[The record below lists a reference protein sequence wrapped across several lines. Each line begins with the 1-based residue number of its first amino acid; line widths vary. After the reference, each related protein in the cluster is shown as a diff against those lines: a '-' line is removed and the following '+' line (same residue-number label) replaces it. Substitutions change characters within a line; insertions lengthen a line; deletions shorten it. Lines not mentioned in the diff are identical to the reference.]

1 MTTANVRLQTL
12 RGAVDVSGIIP
23 VNGKVEK
30 EVGASFGD
38 ILKGA
43 ASDQSKASL
52 QSSLKPSTE
61 SKKLTDQVNNL
72 NQDDKSKAVN
82 NPRAK
87 DGSDSKNAEK
97 SADVTD
103 KDTKSVLDDG
113 APVNNIPDDVRDTVQ
128 EAIGKI
134 KEEIAEKL
142 GVSEEDIENAMEVL
156 GLTVMDLLKTEN
168 MTLLVSELSNTDL
181 AALITDESL
190 YTVVTE
196 LQAVQ
201 RETVADLL
209 QKLDLT
215 PEEFE
220 GMLKELEAQIQT
232 DENPAEKSQMNE
244 EPIQK
249 FELPKQEEPQVVV
262 IDNREKEIPED
273 KQDDTKKAVE
283 RDIKENPILSKEDN
297 DTAGTPAET
306 VKTSSEIVRPDS
318 QPERIIEREEED
330 KTVTENRFAVPEETK
345 TGNRSDNKGF
355 LENGFQQSTSQG
367 TSNLFEQNLNSAV
380 NETAS
385 ETTISYAD
393 TYEQIRDIMNQIE
406 SQVKISLNA
415 ESTSME
421 MQLNPASL
429 GKLALHIESKA
440 GVITAQFMAQ
450 NAAVKT
456 ALEAQVAELRETLQS
471 QGIKV
476 EHVEVTLASHEFER
490 NLMGDQHPGQNSEST
505 DDAQRSAR
513 LRRINLNNGGEE
525 ADDLVT
531 GEENE
536 SEALARRIMR
546 QNGNRIDFTA

>member
-12 RGAVDVSGIIP
+12 RGVADVSGIIP
-23 VNGKVEK
+23 VTGKVEK
-30 EVGASFGD
+30 EEGTSFGD
-38 ILKGA
+38 ILKGT

-52 QSSLKPSTE
+52 QSSLKPSTD
-61 SKKLTDQVNNL
+61 SKKMMDQVNNL
-72 NQDDKSKAVN
+72 NRDDKNKAVN
-82 NPRAK
+82 NPQAK
-87 DGSDSKNAEK
+87 GGADSKNAER
-97 SADVTD
+97 SADVTG
-103 KDTKSVLDDG
+103 KDTKSVSDDG
-113 APVNNIPDDVRDTVQ
+113 APENNIPDDVRDAVQ
-128 EAIGKI
+128 DAIDKI

-181 AALITDESL
+181 AAVITDESL
-190 YTVVTE
+190 YTVVTD

-201 RETVADLL
+201 RETVAELL
-209 QKLDLT
+209 QELDLT

-220 GMLKELEAQIQT
+220 GMLKELEARIQGN
-232 DENPAEKSQMNE
+232 ENPAEKSQIND
-244 EPIQK
+244 EPVQK
-249 FELPKQEEPQVVV
+249 FELPKPEGPQVVV
-262 IDNREKEIPED
+262 IDNREKEIPEE
-273 KQDDTKKAVE
+273 KQDDTEKAAE
-283 RDIKENPILSKEDN
+283 KDAKENPILSKEDK

-318 QPERIIEREEED
+318 QPERILEREEED
-330 KTVTENRFAVPEETK
+330 KPVTENRFAVPEETK
-345 TGNRSDNKGF
+345 TGDRSENKGF
-355 LENGFQQSTSQG
+355 SENGFQQNASQG

-393 TYEQIRDIMNQIE
+393 TYEQIRDIMHQIE

-421 MQLNPASL
+421 MQLNPAAL

-450 NAAVKT
+450 NAAVKA
-456 ALEAQVAELRETLQS
+456 ALETQVAELRETLQS
-471 QGIKV
+471 QGLKV

-505 DDAQRSAR
+505 DDAQKSAR
-513 LRRINLNNGGEE
+513 LRRINLSNGGDEE
-525 ADDLVT
+525 GDLVS
-531 GEENE
+531 GEEDE

>member
-12 RGAVDVSGIIP
+12 RGAADVSGVIP
-23 VNGKVEK
+23 ATGKVEK
-30 EVGASFGD
+30 EDGTSFGD

-52 QSSLKPSTE
+52 QSSLKPSTG
-61 SKKLTDQVNNL
+61 SKKLMDQVSNL
-72 NQDDKSKAVN
+72 NRGDKSKAVN
-82 NPRAK
+82 NPQAK
-87 DGSDSKNAEK
+87 GGADSKNAEK
-97 SADVTD
+97 SANVTD
-103 KDTKSVLDDG
+103 NGTKSVSDDG
-113 APVNNIPDDVRDTVQ
+113 TPDNNIPDDVRD
-128 EAIGKI
+128 AIDKI
-134 KEEIAEKL
+134 KEEITEKL

-209 QKLDLT
+209 QELDLT

-220 GMLKELEAQIQT
+220 GMLKELEARIQGN
-232 DENPAEKSQMNE
+232 DNPAEKSQIND
-244 EPIQK
+244 EPVQK
-249 FELPKQEEPQVVV
+249 FELPKEEGPQVVV
-262 IDNREKEIPED
+262 IDNREKEIPEE
-273 KQDDTKKAVE
+273 KQDDTEKAVE
-283 RDIKENPILSKEDN
+283 KDAKENPILSKEDK

-318 QPERIIEREEED
+318 QPERILEREED
-330 KTVTENRFAVPEETK
+330 KNVTENRFAVPEEMK
-345 TGNRSDNKGF
+345 TGARSENKGF
-355 LENGFQQSTSQG
+355 SENGFQQNASQG
-367 TSNLFEQNLNSAV
+367 ASNLFEQNLNSAV

-450 NAAVKT
+450 NAAVKA
-456 ALEAQVAELRETLQS
+456 ALETQVAELRETLQS
-471 QGIKV
+471 QGLKV

-505 DDAQRSAR
+505 NDAHKSAR
-513 LRRINLNNGGEE
+513 LRRINLSNDGDE
-525 ADDLVT
+525 ADELSSVAED
-531 GEENE
+531 E

>member
-12 RGAVDVSGIIP
+12 RGAADVSGIIP

-30 EVGASFGD
+30 EAGTSFGD

-43 ASDQSKASL
+43 ASDQPKASL
-52 QSSLKPSTE
+52 QSSLKPSTD
-61 SKKLTDQVNNL
+61 SKKMMDQMNNL
-72 NQDDKSKAVN
+72 NRDDKSKAVN
-82 NPRAK
+82 NPQAK
-87 DGSDSKNAEK
+87 GDADSKNAER
-97 SADVTD
+97 SADVTG
-103 KDTKSVLDDG
+103 KNTKSVSNDG
-113 APVNNIPDDVRDTVQ
+113 TSENNIPDDVRDAVQ
-128 EAIGKI
+128 DAIDKI

-201 RETVADLL
+201 RETMADLL
-209 QKLDLT
+209 QELDLT

-220 GMLKELEAQIQT
+220 GMLKELEAKIQGN
-232 DENPAEKSQMNE
+232 ENPAEKSQIND
-244 EPIQK
+244 EPVQK
-249 FELPKQEEPQVVV
+249 FELPKEEGPQVVV
-262 IDNREKEIPED
+262 IDNRDKEIPDE
-273 KQDDTKKAVE
+273 KQDDTEKAVE
-283 RDIKENPILSKEDN
+283 KDAKENPILSKEDK

-330 KTVTENRFAVPEETK
+330 KPVTENRFAVPEETK
-345 TGNRSDNKGF
+345 TGNRSENRGF
-355 LENGFQQSTSQG
+355 SENGFQQNASQG
-367 TSNLFEQNLNSAV
+367 ASNLFEQNLNSAV

-450 NAAVKT
+450 NAAVKA
-456 ALEAQVAELRETLQS
+456 ALETQVAELRETLQS
-471 QGIKV
+471 QGLKV

-505 DDAQRSAR
+505 DDAHKSAR
-513 LRRINLNNGGEE
+513 LRRINLSNGGDE
-525 ADDLVT
+525 ADELSSAAED
-531 GEENE
+531 E